1 MAKKS
6 NVSDILN
13 KKLLLIQGLE
23 EIKPEI
29 TRFKKKQTKQKANE
43 SISNKQV

>member
-23 EIKPEI
+23 ENI
-29 TRFKKKQTKQKANE
+29 FKNFT
-43 SISNKQV
+43 SG